1 MPKIL
6 QYRRCAV
13 LLGVKMTYSRKL
25 KKTGKEFAFNI
36 AVNSISILI
45 IIIVLVPLIFVL
57 AASFSDPDL
66 VLKGKVLLFPK
77 GFTLKAYHMVFENS
91 DIWRGYLNTII
102 YTVAGTA
109 ISVVLTILAAYPLSR
124 SQFFGRKY
132 LLLILLFTMYF
143 NGGMIPTYLLVRDMG
158 MYDSIWAII
167 LPSAIST
174 YNLIVAKTFFETS
187 IPNELYESAL
197 LDGCGNIKMLNK
209 IVLPLAKSIIAIL
222 ILYYAVNMWNSY
234 FSALIYLNDDK
245 KYPLQIILRNI
256 LLIGQTEQFGT
267 NDVGMA
273 EKIKMAEALKY
284 SVIVVSSIPMII
296 LYQFVQKHFVK
307 GVMIGAI
314 KG

>member
-1 MPKIL
+1 MN
-6 QYRRCAV
+6 
-13 LLGVKMTYSRKL
+13 SERKFIRT
-25 KKTGKEFAFNI
+25 KKETAFHI
-36 AVNSISILI
+36 TVNLISALI
-45 IIIVLVPLIFVL
+45 IIIMLVPLIFVV

-66 VLKGKVLLFPK
+66 VLKGKILLIPK
-77 GFTLKAYHMVFENS
+77 GITTAAYSMVFENA

-102 YTVAGTA
+102 YTITGTLV
-109 ISVVLTILAAYPLSR
+109 SVTLTILAAYPLSR
-124 SQFFGRKY
+124 STFFGRKI

-158 MYDSIWAII
+158 IYNSIWAII

-174 YNLIVAKTFFETS
+174 YNLIVAKTFFENS
-187 IPNELYESAL
+187 IPKELYESAF
-197 LDGCGNIKMLNK
+197 LDGCGNIKMLSK
-209 IVLPLAKSIIAIL
+209 IVLPLAKSIMAIL
-222 ILYYAVNMWNSY
+222 ILYYAVDMWNSY
-234 FSALIYLNDDK
+234 FNALIYLKDDN

-284 SVIVVSSIPMII
+284 AVIVVSSIPMII
-296 LYQFVQKHFVK
+296 LYQFVQKHLVK
-307 GVMIGAI
+307 GVMIGAV